1 MQFALQKYVLQQT
14 PNTSFQIMQDKTLD
28 IIILRGCPGS
38 GKSQTAKSLSQSFPK
53 GVRLEVDTIR
63 NMVISV
69 DWKNQQEH
77 IDILQVSTGLVH
89 NFLKLGFSP
98 VIVIDTFSG
107 DKINK
112 YLETLYELNKDLSIK
127 IFGLFTTDNELKRRL
142 DLRTNSEFKDFQIC
156 KRLNDDVIKWKHKSE
171 FQVNTTGLS
180 PTQTAENIYGHIN
193 SEKNASR

>member
-193 SEKNASR
+193 SEKNASQ